1 MLTAAAAT
9 EPPLPPWGM
18 VVLMGGGDWH
28 KLNGL
33 YTNEEYVDAQRTE
46 LRRFGGRMDR
56 REYLVFGIVAAFVLF
71 FVSSV
76 AWRLLT

>member
-1 MLTAAAAT
+1 
-9 EPPLPPWGM
+9 
-18 VVLMGGGDWH
+18 MGGGDWH

-33 YTNEEYVDAQRTE
+33 YTNEEYVEAQRKE

-56 REYLVFGIVAAFVLF
+56 REYVLFGIVAAFVVF

>member
-1 MLTAAAAT
+1 
-9 EPPLPPWGM
+9 
-18 VVLMGGGDWH
+18 MGGGDWH

-33 YTNEEYVDAQRTE
+33 YTNEEYVEATRSE

-56 REYLVFGIVAAFVLF
+56 REYWLVGVVSAVILF
-71 FVSSV
+71 FAANV

>member
-1 MLTAAAAT
+1 
-9 EPPLPPWGM
+9 
-18 VVLMGGGDWH
+18 MGGGDWH

-33 YTNEEYVDAQRTE
+33 YTNEEYVEATRSE

-56 REYLVFGIVAAFVLF
+56 REYWLVGVVSVVILF
-71 FVSSV
+71 FAANV